1 MNSWQRCQHICVFIF
16 LHLEALFRIRI
27 DLNTDPDPAFE
38 VNTDLDLAPDGDLD
52 PGFFMT
58 KIEEIFYF

>member
-1 MNSWQRCQHICVFIF
+1 MF
-16 LHLEALFRIRI
+16 LIRI

-38 VNTDLDLAPDGDLD
+38 VNTDLDLAPDGDLY